1 MMGEEGVDNGV
12 SETMGGLL
20 EAFPLPLIHV
30 SPAGACSCNKA
41 MCELL
46 MFRACRRKVRWPAW
60 LEGVD
65 GDELVGPGPCRRRAF
80 PVQMRVADREPMEV
94 FIECGS
100 VPKVRAPLSAS
111 FR

>member
-46 MFRACRRKVRWPAW
+46 DVQSLPEEGPLARMAGREWTGMSSLVRDLA
-60 LEGVD
+60 GA
-65 GDELVGPGPCRRRAF
+65 GA
-80 PVQMRVADREPMEV
+80 
-94 FIECGS
+94 
-100 VPKVRAPLSAS
+100 
-111 FR
+111 